1 MKYLE
6 INGAATLFLKYASLE
21 AGLDQHVLDSTN
33 TKVGGR
39 GPTFITYPL
48 ITGYANAELKVYTP
62 EREAGGVS
70 SSSRWYDAGSA
81 PWRDPWRVYGLPHCH
96 CLYVMVV

>member
-1 MKYLE
+1 MINRDGCRGSSTDTETVHLTPGRHLFVVKFLE
-6 INGAATLFLKYASLE
+6 VNGAATLSLLYASPE

-48 ITGYANAELKVYTP
+48 ITGYERLAE
-62 EREAGGVS
+62 GVHS
-70 SSSRWYDAGSA
+70 
-81 PWRDPWRVYGLPHCH
+81 
-96 CLYVMVV
+96 